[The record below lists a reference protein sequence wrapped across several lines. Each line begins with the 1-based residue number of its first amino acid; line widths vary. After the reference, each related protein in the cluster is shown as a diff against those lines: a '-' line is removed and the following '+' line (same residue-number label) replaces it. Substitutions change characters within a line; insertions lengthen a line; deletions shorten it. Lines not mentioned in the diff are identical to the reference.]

1 MLLMVVYM
9 ALSSYYKH
17 AEMRK
22 FLFLEIFYLCLLCVG
37 EGNFRSSVSKAV
49 IAGAATVG
57 GCVILLVI
65 ITIWIYAFR
74 QKRKAI
80 GGVLYSND
88 FN

>member
-1 MLLMVVYM
+1 M
-9 ALSSYYKH
+9 
-17 AEMRK
+17 
-22 FLFLEIFYLCLLCVG
+22 
-37 EGNFRSSVSKAV
+37 
-49 IAGAATVG
+49 G